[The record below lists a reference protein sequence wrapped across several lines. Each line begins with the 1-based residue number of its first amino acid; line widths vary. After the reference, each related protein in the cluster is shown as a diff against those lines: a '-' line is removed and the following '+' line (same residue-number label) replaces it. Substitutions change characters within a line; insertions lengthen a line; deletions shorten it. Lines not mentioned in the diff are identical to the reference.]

1 MSEASTESIWEK
13 YGDLVA
19 EVPLGREGLA
29 ALINIDGGDRVTR
42 TALDKVINKVKT
54 VGGPNSTPPLSRPNR
69 GTTSRF
75 LRDRKKSVGSMPDD
89 SQENAQDLPIEDFN
103 GASFMPKPQVEQTL
117 YVYDQDVDTY
127 KTYIQQAKG
136 WVTTTGEAHRAIIQ
150 WYSNW
155 DGAPVSL
162 NGVSRR
168 TGLPRNWVVGYLK
181 SHNITHDSAPFSAED
196 VARRGVDELA
206 QDALALKF
214 GALATRTEELGAR
227 ELHKAATKWWDFE
240 LSVLT
245 KIREWIGENVPEY
258 QVPKLRLNKAP
269 RPYTVV
275 TSATDFHWG
284 MRAIET
290 CSGKGNVYDRNIARQ
305 RLMSTTED
313 LLGRL
318 PGNPERIIV
327 AVGSDWFHVDGPGPE
342 ARTTRGTPQDVDGLP
357 LEIMLTGCELQR
369 EHIDILSQVAPVTV
383 VLMSGNHDRH
393 NSHALLLYLSAA
405 YENNERVE
413 VVKEHTMRVYQM
425 VGNTL
430 VCFTHGDT
438 AKVKDLGPIMS
449 KERRKE
455 WGQASHHVA
464 IGGHLHHQRVQE
476 IAGIRHYLL
485 PSLAGTDA
493 WHAGQGYV
501 GSDSGLMALLIDQED
516 GVVATLFSPVREE

>member
-1 MSEASTESIWEK
+1 MSKTTVEVIWEK
-13 YGDLVA
+13 YGDTIA

-29 ALINIDGGDRVTR
+29 ALIKLEGGERLTR
-42 TALDKVINKVKT
+42 TTLDKVVNKVKKT
-54 VGGPNSTPPLSRPNR
+54 GGPNTNPPTSRPDQS
-69 GTTSRF
+69 TTRRF
-75 LRDRKKSVGSMPDD
+75 LRSHQANLVEEFPTD
-89 SQENAQDLPIEDFN
+89 EDEATAIPVEEFPSN
-103 GASFMPKPQVEQTL
+103 NFMPKPQVEQTL
-117 YVYDQDVDTY
+117 YVYDEATDSY

-136 WVTTTGEAHRAIIQ
+136 WITTTGDAHRAIVK

-162 NGVSRR
+162 NGISRR

-181 SHNITHDSAPFSAED
+181 AHSITHDSAPFSAEE
-196 VARRGVDELA
+196 VARRGVEELA

-214 GALATRTEELGAR
+214 GALATRTEELGAK
-227 ELHKAATKWWDFE
+227 ELHKAASKWWDFE
-240 LSVLT
+240 LSVLDR
-245 KIREWIGENVPEY
+245 IREWIDDNVPEY
-258 QVPKLRLNKAP
+258 QVPKLRLSKAP

-290 CSGKGNVYDRNIARQ
+290 CSGKGNVYNRDIARK
-305 RLMSTTED
+305 RLMETTED
-313 LLGRL
+313 MLGRL

-405 YENNERVE
+405 YEKNDRVE
-413 VVKEHTMRVYQM
+413 VIREHTMRVYQS
-425 VGNTL
+425 VGNSL

-438 AKVKDLGPIMS
+438 AKVKDLGPIMA

-455 WGQASHHVA
+455 WGQARHHIA

-476 IAGIRHYLL
+476 IGGVRHYLL

>member
-1 MSEASTESIWEK
+1 MDESIIEEAWER
-13 YGDLVA
+13 YGDVVA

-29 ALINIDGGDRVTR
+29 ALINLEGWTYLSRTKLDQVVQRVRLT
-42 TALDKVINKVKT
+42 
-54 VGGPNSTPPLSRPNR
+54 GGPNSKPPTAKPTR
-69 GTTSRF
+69 GTTTKF
-75 LRDRKKSVGSMPDD
+75 LRDRKKQIDAAAVPTDTV
-89 SQENAQDLPIEDFN
+89 QEESEILED
-103 GASFMPKPQVEQTL
+103 ASESFTPKPKVEQTL
-117 YVYDQDVDTY
+117 YVYDEAGDSY

-136 WVTTTGEAHRAIIQ
+136 WITTTGEAHRAIVK

-162 NGVSRR
+162 NGISRR

-181 SHNITHDSAPFSAED
+181 AHSITHDSAPFSAEE
-196 VARRGVDELA
+196 VARRGVEELA

-214 GALATRTEELGAR
+214 GALATRTEELGAK
-227 ELHKAATKWWDFE
+227 ELNKAAQKWWDFE
-240 LSVLT
+240 LSVLD
-245 KIREWIGENVPEY
+245 KIREWICDTQPDY
-258 QVPKLRLNKAP
+258 QVPKLRLSKAP
-269 RPYTVV
+269 RPFTLV

-284 MRAIET
+284 MRAIE
-290 CSGKGNVYDRNIARQ
+290 CMSGKGNVYDRNIARQ
-305 RLMSTTED
+305 RLMDTTED

-318 PGNPERIIV
+318 PGNPERIII

-383 VLMSGNHDRH
+383 VLMSGNHDRM

-405 YENNERVE
+405 YEKNDRVE
-413 VVKEHTMRVYQM
+413 VVKEHTMRVYQQ
-425 VGNTL
+425 VGQTL

-438 AKVKDLGPIMS
+438 AKVKDLGTIMS
-449 KERRKE
+449 VERRKE
-455 WGQASHHVA
+455 WGDTRHHIA

-476 IAGIRHYLL
+476 IGGVRHYLL

-501 GSDSGLMALLIDQED
+501 GSDSGLMGLLIDQED
-516 GVVATLFSPVREE
+516 GVVATLFSPVRE

>member
-1 MSEASTESIWEK
+1 MSKTTVEVIWEK
-13 YGDLVA
+13 YGDTIA

-29 ALINIDGGDRVTR
+29 ALIKIEGGDRLTR
-42 TALDKVINKVKT
+42 TTLDKVVNKVKQT
-54 VGGPNSTPPLSRPNR
+54 GGPNTNPPTSRPDQS
-69 GTTSRF
+69 TTRRF
-75 LRDRKKSVGSMPDD
+75 LRAHKASFAEPFPSDEEDAAAIPV
-89 SQENAQDLPIEDFN
+89 EDFPSN
-103 GASFMPKPQVEQTL
+103 DFMPKPQVEQTL
-117 YVYDQDVDTY
+117 YVYDEASDSY

-136 WVTTTGEAHRAIIQ
+136 WITTTGDAHRAIVQ

-162 NGVSRR
+162 NGISRR

-181 SHNITHDSAPFSAED
+181 AHSITHDSAPFSAEE
-196 VARRGVDELA
+196 VARRGVEELA

-214 GALATRTEELGAR
+214 GALATRTEELGAK
-227 ELHKAATKWWDFE
+227 ELHKAASKWWDFE
-240 LSVLT
+240 MSVLDR
-245 KIREWIGENVPEY
+245 IREWICDNVPDY
-258 QVPKLRLNKAP
+258 QVPKVRLCKAP

-284 MRAIET
+284 MRAIE
-290 CSGKGNVYDRNIARQ
+290 CMSGKGNVYNRKIARK
-305 RLMSTTED
+305 RLMDTTED
-313 LLGRL
+313 MLSRL

-342 ARTTRGTPQDVDGLP
+342 PRTTRGTPQDVDGLP

-369 EHIDILSQVAPVTV
+369 EHIDILSQIAPVTV

-405 YENNERVE
+405 YEKNDRVE
-413 VVKEHTMRVYQM
+413 VVREHTMRVYQT

-438 AKVKDLGPIMS
+438 AKVKDLGTIMS
-449 KERRKE
+449 VERRKE
-455 WGQASHHVA
+455 WGQTSHHIA

-476 IAGIRHYLL
+476 VGGVRHYLL

-501 GSDSGLMALLIDQED
+501 GSESGLMALLIDQED